1 MPSLAIFRYTYTMG
15 LFDEALSFM
24 GEVNDI
30 KDEVLSVGS
39 DLLNTTIEEKEEIT
53 KTLAD
58 VKNEVIKNTTV
69 DLNDI
74 NI

>member
-1 MPSLAIFRYTYTMG
+1 MG